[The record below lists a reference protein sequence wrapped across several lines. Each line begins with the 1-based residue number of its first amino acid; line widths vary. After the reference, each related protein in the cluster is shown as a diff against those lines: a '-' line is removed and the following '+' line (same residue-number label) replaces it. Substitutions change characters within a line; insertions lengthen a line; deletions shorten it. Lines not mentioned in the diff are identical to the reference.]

1 MAHDDSARRPDFR
14 HMRSRQTSI
23 SVTSLLVNL
32 RRLVVAGF
40 VASTE
45 FLGNVISF
53 FSGLG
58 TVDGLAGVELG
69 GGTIIL
75 VGV

>member
-1 MAHDDSARRPDFR
+1 MAQDDSANRPDLR
-14 HMRSRQTSI
+14 HMRSRHTSI
-23 SVTSLLVNL
+23 SVTSLLVIL
-32 RRLVVAGF
+32 RRFVAAGL

-45 FLGNVISF
+45 FFGNVISF
-53 FSGLG
+53 FSGLI
-58 TVDGLAGVELG
+58 TVDGLAGVEIG

>member
-1 MAHDDSARRPDFR
+1 
-14 HMRSRQTSI
+14 MRQASI

-32 RRLVVAGF
+32 RRLVAAGL

-45 FLGNVISF
+45 FFGNVISF
-53 FSGLG
+53 FSAFG

-69 GGTIIL
+69 GGIAL